1 MINKKYNGVWF
12 YGISGSGKTIASKYF
27 KKKFKN
33 SLILDGDKI
42 RKHISYDLGYS
53 IKDRKVQV
61 NRMLGLAKIC
71 LESKIFPIISTVYM
85 TRNIKKKL
93 YREKICLVQ
102 ILRDLKKIKN
112 RKKIYNKKMKN
123 VIGVDIKVPQI
134 VGQFNLKN
142 NQSKINFHKR
152 LNKLLNG

>member
-1 MINKKYNGVWF
+1 
-12 YGISGSGKTIASKYF
+12 
-27 KKKFKN
+27 
-33 SLILDGDKI
+33 
-42 RKHISYDLGYS
+42 
-53 IKDRKVQV
+53 
-61 NRMLGLAKIC
+61 
-71 LESKIFPIISTVYM
+71 M

>member
-1 MINKKYNGVWF
+1 
-12 YGISGSGKTIASKYF
+12 
-27 KKKFKN
+27 
-33 SLILDGDKI
+33 
-42 RKHISYDLGYS
+42 
-53 IKDRKVQV
+53 
-61 NRMLGLAKIC
+61 
-71 LESKIFPIISTVYM
+71 M

-142 NQSKINFHKR
+142 NHLPFWYSFDSAQGGGVRVLEVALTYDIAKELIPEK
-152 LNKLLNG
+152 KE